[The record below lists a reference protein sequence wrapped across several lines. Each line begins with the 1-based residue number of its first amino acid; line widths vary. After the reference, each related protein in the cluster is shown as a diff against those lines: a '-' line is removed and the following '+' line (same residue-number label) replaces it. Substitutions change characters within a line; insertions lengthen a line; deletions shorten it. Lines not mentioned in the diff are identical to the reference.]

1 MRKSAPDVRIG
12 RGADRREPADAR
24 RDSELFKARH
34 HRLPALRGGIK
45 VNAVDRIEEIEW
57 VAQLLRHRSDDA
69 VGGFSPNVFAKM
81 LDYVRRIAAQLVGH
95 NHIIADAVFPFVLI
109 ADPHRSPE
117 AMHPAQKRQ
126 T

>member
-1 MRKSAPDVRIG
+1 MRTRIGRKHHIVFEYQNVVQSLPLCFLDDLAMRKSAPDVRIG

-81 LDYVRRIAAQLVGH
+81 LDYVRRIAA
-95 NHIIADAVFPFVLI
+95 
-109 ADPHRSPE
+109 
-117 AMHPAQKRQ
+117 
-126 T
+126 